1 MPLYRRLP
9 KRGFNNARFKKYYAV
24 INVGTLEEI
33 FDDGSTV
40 NEEAL
45 RDAGLI
51 KGQYAGLKILGQG
64 EVKKKF
70 TIEADRVSAS
80 AKEKIEGAGGQVKAI
95 VAETTPAEEP
105 PAEEPPAEEP
115 PAEEPPAEEPPA
127 EEPPAEEPPAE
138 ESEEKDKPD

>member
-24 INVGTLEEI
+24 INVGALEDA

-51 KGQYAGLKILGQG
+51 KGRYDGLKILGQG

-70 TIEADRVSAS
+70 TIEADRISVSA
-80 AKEKIEGAGGQVKAI
+80 KGKIESAGGQVKAI
-95 VAETTPAEEP
+95 VAEEPAAEEP
-105 PAEEPPAEEP
+105 A
-115 PAEEPPAEEPPA
+115 
-127 EEPPAEEPPAE
+127 AE
-138 ESEEKDKPD
+138 ESEEKEETD